1 MSMEW
6 AAGLVVLM
14 LMCALL
20 DHVLPHRPSRW
31 RRRLQRLLER
41 LAARLGR
48 RTVPEADPFETLR
61 LQTRLGHLAGKIQ
74 RIEATPRI
82 YAKAHRPMA
91 LEAAYDDLLDEACR
105 LAGVPAEADLERGEQ
120 KRWLEEQELATRG
133 WSW

>member
-1 MSMEW
+1 MEW
-6 AAGLVVLM
+6 AAALVVFV

-20 DHVLPHRPSRW
+20 NHVLPHPPSRL
-31 RRRLQRLLER
+31 RPLVER

-48 RTVPEADPFETLR
+48 PTVAEADPFEALR
-61 LQTRLGHLAGKIQ
+61 LQTRLGYLAGKIQ
-74 RIEATPRI
+74 RIEATPHI
-82 YAKAHRPMA
+82 YAKAHRLMA

-105 LAGVPAEADLERGEQ
+105 LAGVPGEADLERGEQ